1 MYTRIKKLL
10 CSPVPAL
17 YLTVLATLFTLPA
30 QAVPPGI
37 DPVNNEISFVMAEE
51 PQWLNTVRATD
62 QESFIIIDHIS
73 EGLMTSDINN
83 QLVGGV
89 AERWELTDEKATFWL
104 RENARWSDG
113 VPVTAHDF
121 VFAWQQ
127 VANPQNAAEYAFL
140 MRAFTNGE
148 EIIAGKMPPESL
160 GVEAID
166 DHTLVAHLTTPTAY
180 FLELVTFISFRP
192 VREDFYRQQ
201 GQVYA
206 ADADKMIS
214 NGPFMLTGW
223 VHGASLRMEKNP
235 YYWNAEAVKLDA
247 INVPY
252 MTSDPNA
259 RFNLF
264 MDGKIALARNL
275 DYSAAKMALQRRQK
289 LRSFQDG
296 TVFFIEFNH
305 REGRPTSNLN
315 LRRAMRAVYDAAELT
330 YKIIGL
336 PGNTPSYSLFPAWLD
351 GDEDKLLVQYP
362 PRKPELNIE
371 RGREYLRLA
380 RQELGV
386 DEIPPLTLLLSDSP
400 NSVKQGEYFQN
411 VMARTLGLE
420 IKLDRQIFKQR
431 LAKMTAGEFDLVG
444 AGWGPDYNDAMTFA
458 DLFTSWNLNNRG
470 RYKSERYDELIIAA
484 QTTTDKRRRNQIFG
498 KVQELV
504 YDDVVIIP
512 QYERGFIYVQDKR
525 LDGVRRSRIGGD
537 TNFNYS
543 WIRPLGTATESPE

>member
-1 MYTRIKKLL
+1 MRTRIGKLISTL
-10 CSPVPAL
+10 CLVAGTGLHAPSAL
-17 YLTVLATLFTLPA
+17 S
-30 QAVPPGI
+30 VPPGI
-37 DPVNNEISFVMAEE
+37 DPVKNEISFVMTEE

-73 EGLMTSDINN
+73 EGLMTADVNN
-83 QLVGGV
+83 KLVGGV

-104 RENARWSDG
+104 REDARWSDG

-127 VANPQNAAEYAFL
+127 VANPLNAAEYAFL

-148 EIIAGKMPPESL
+148 KIIAGNLPPEAL

-166 DHTLVAHLTTPTAY
+166 DHTLVAHLTSPTAY

-192 VREDFYRQQ
+192 VREDYYRQM
-201 GQVYA
+201 GQRYA

-235 YYWNAEAVKLDA
+235 FYWNADAVKLDA
-247 INVPY
+247 INIPY
-252 MTSDPNA
+252 ITSDPNA

-289 LRSFQDG
+289 LRSFKDG

-305 REGRPTSNLN
+305 REDRPTRNLN
-315 LRRAMRAVYDAAELT
+315 LRRAMRAVYDAEELT
-330 YKIIGL
+330 YKVIGL
-336 PGNTPSYSLFPAWLD
+336 PGNAPSYSLFPEWLE
-351 GDEDKLLVQYP
+351 GDEEKLLIEHP
-362 PRKPELNIE
+362 PRKPELSIE
-371 RGREYLRLA
+371 QGREYLRLA
-380 RQELGV
+380 VQELGV
-386 DEIPPLTLLLSDSP
+386 EEIPPLTLLLSDTP

-411 VMARTLGLE
+411 VMARTLGLD
-420 IKLDRQIFKQR
+420 IRLDRQIFKQR
-431 LAKMTAGEFDLVG
+431 LAMMTAGEFDLVA
-444 AGWGPDYNDAMTFA
+444 AGWGPDYNDTMTFA

-470 RYKSERYDELIIAA
+470 RYKSDRYDELILSA
-484 QTTTDKRRRNQIFG
+484 QSTTDKRLRNQLFSEI
-498 KVQELV
+498 QELV
-504 YDDVVIIP
+504 YEDVVIIP

-537 TNFNYS
+537 TNFSYS
-543 WIRPLGTATESPE
+543 WIRSDEGSGS